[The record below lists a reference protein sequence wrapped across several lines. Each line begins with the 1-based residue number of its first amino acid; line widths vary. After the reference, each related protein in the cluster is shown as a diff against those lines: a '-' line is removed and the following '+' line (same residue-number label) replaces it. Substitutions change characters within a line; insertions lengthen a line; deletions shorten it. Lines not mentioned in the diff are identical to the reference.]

1 MTPGLCAEKT
11 SMQYENKKNFLNP
24 NISFDLLTHFHTSQW
39 VQIFFSP
46 GGSLQRVI
54 LCNPTLVH
62 TLAFRVYFSL
72 MKTLVSA
79 SSWILGN
86 YPVLLGETP
95 KAAYEELPGFP
106 REGLFGVDVWRR

>member
-1 MTPGLCAEKT
+1 MLGKLPCNMRIKRIF
-11 SMQYENKKNFLNP
+11 SIP
-24 NISFDLLTHFHTSQW
+24 NILFDLLTHFHTSQW
-39 VQIFFSP
+39 VEIFFSP
-46 GGSLQRVI
+46 GGNLQRVT

-72 MKTLVSA
+72 IKTLISA

-86 YPVLLGETP
+86 YPVLRGETL